1 MNTTAEKKAKL
12 KEKYGRSQEETL
24 RCSEYAKKW
33 WPKETSHRM
42 RIADEV
48 RNQIFLFDL
57 PWDMEQTAEPV
68 TFEGEIGLVL
78 SARTGS
84 GIYFP
89 GEPSSVLDLSGTGV
103 CHDWG

>member
-24 RCSEYAKKW
+24 RCSEYVKRW

-48 RNQIFLFDL
+48 RNQTLF
-57 PWDMEQTAEPV
+57 
-68 TFEGEIGLVL
+68 I
-78 SARTGS
+78 
-84 GIYFP
+84 
-89 GEPSSVLDLSGTGV
+89 
-103 CHDWG
+103 

>member
-24 RCSEYAKKW
+24 RCSEYAKRW

-48 RNQIFLFDL
+48 RNQLFLFSLGYGADGRAGDL
-57 PWDMEQTAEPV
+57 
-68 TFEGEIGLVL
+68 
-78 SARTGS
+78 
-84 GIYFP
+84 
-89 GEPSSVLDLSGTGV
+89 
-103 CHDWG
+103 